1 MLRRRR
7 KLMISSFGGTGM
19 GYFLAMDY
27 PLIFLISSHIFPS
40 YSSAQRALTKNSA
53 LAKIKEK
60 RARIKEGIAASRA
73 ARREVGVVQR
83 M

>member
-7 KLMISSFGGTGM
+7 KLRISSFGGTGM
-19 GYFLAMDY
+19 GYFFAMDY

-40 YSSAQRALTKNSA
+40 YSSAQRPLAKNSA

-60 RARIKEGIAASRA
+60 RARIKEGMAASR
-73 ARREVGVVQR
+73 ARREVGVAQR